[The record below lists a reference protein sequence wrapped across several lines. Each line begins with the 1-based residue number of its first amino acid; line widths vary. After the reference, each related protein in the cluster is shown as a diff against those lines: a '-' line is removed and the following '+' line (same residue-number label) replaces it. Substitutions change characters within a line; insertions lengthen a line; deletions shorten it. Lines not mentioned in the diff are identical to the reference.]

1 MSVVEDYL
9 YKEAVKD
16 GSIIPLSEA
25 LATDGLTDEKGNT
38 ITFDA
43 TDIFQTS
50 MWKVGEN
57 HIPFKV

>member
-25 LATDGLTDEKGNT
+25 LATDGLTMKKG
-38 ITFDA
+38 ILSH
-43 TDIFQTS
+43 S
-50 MWKVGEN
+50 MADFPNFYVESGEN